1 MKKRLAFV
9 ISILLFCSTFLF
21 AADEETFEIEI
32 KNISPHTKI
41 FMIYDSSKDGVDEIG
56 IEGPQQTFSLK
67 PSAST
72 FLQLKAGKYS
82 IIEKVPAIKLYNSYE
97 INVPEDFPKEKVID
111 FQRKKD
117 IIL

>member
-1 MKKRLAFV
+1 MKKLIIIV
-9 ISILLFCSTFLF
+9 TSLLFFCSSFLF
-21 AADEETFEIEI
+21 ASEEELFEMEI
-32 KNISPHTKI
+32 KNISPYTKI

-56 IEGPQQTFSLK
+56 IDGPQKTFTLK
-67 PSAST
+67 PSTST
-72 FLQLKAGKYS
+72 ILQLKAGKYS
-82 IIEKVPAIKLYNSYE
+82 IIEKVPTIKLYNSYE